1 MSEQHL
7 RFALFGN
14 EYQVKKSV
22 AVERTIRYLH
32 ARDAEIYID
41 RPYYEFLL
49 RQTCGNVA
57 CAGVFDDYN
66 FDVDFAV
73 SLGGDGTFLRAAN
86 RVAAK
91 GIPVLGVNM
100 GRLGFL
106 ADVLPVEVEKALDEI
121 YAGVYKTEEHTA
133 IQIEADGEPIEGSPF
148 ALNDI
153 ALLKRADAAM
163 ITVRCSVNGEYLVT
177 YRADGLIV
185 STPTGSTAYNLSNGG
200 PIIVPSA
207 DILCLTPVAPHSL
220 NIRPI
225 VVNDDSVIELEVESR
240 SHNFLAAIDGRSEKL
255 REGTKVTI
263 RRAPFKIKIV
273 KQQSSHY
280 FSTLR
285 DKLMWGFDQRYDGAP
300 STQRQ

>member
-1 MSEQHL
+1 MSQQHL

-14 EYQVKKSV
+14 EYQAKKSV
-22 AVERTIRYLH
+22 AVERTIDYLRAH
-32 ARDAEIYID
+32 DAELYID
-41 RPYYEFLL
+41 RPYYEFLV
-49 RQTCGNVA
+49 RQSDDEVWCS
-57 CAGVFDDYN
+57 GVFDDYN
-66 FDVDFAV
+66 FDVDFAI
-73 SLGGDGTFLRAAN
+73 SLGGDGTFLRAAS
-86 RVAAK
+86 RVGAK

-106 ADVLPVEVEKALDEI
+106 SDVLPLEVEKALGEI
-121 YAGVYKTEEHTA
+121 FEGQYKLEEHTV
-133 IQIEADGEPIEGSPF
+133 IKVEAEGEPIEGNPY

-153 ALLKRADAAM
+153 ALLKRVDASM
-163 ITVRCSVNGEYLVT
+163 ITIRCSVNGEYLVT
-177 YRADGLIV
+177 YQADGLIV

-225 VVNDDSVIELEVESR
+225 VINDDCVVELEVESR

-255 REGTKVTI
+255 REGTKVII

-273 KQQSSHY
+273 KQRSSHY

-285 DKLMWGFDQRYDGAP
+285 DKLMWGADQR
-300 STQRQ
+300 

>member
-22 AVERTIRYLH
+22 AVERTISYLH
-32 ARDAEIYID
+32 AHDAEIYID
-41 RPYYEFLL
+41 RPYYEFLQ
-49 RQTCGNVA
+49 RQTGGSVVCS
-57 CAGVFDDYN
+57 GVFDDYN
-66 FDVDFAV
+66 FDVDFAI

-106 ADVLPVEVEKALDEI
+106 ADVLPAEVEKALDEI
-121 YAGVYKTEEHTA
+121 YAGLYKTEEHTA

-163 ITVRCSVNGEYLVT
+163 IA
-177 YRADGLIV
+177 RALQCRRRV
-185 STPTGSTAYNLSNGG
+185 SRHLPG
-200 PIIVPSA
+200 
-207 DILCLTPVAPHSL
+207 
-220 NIRPI
+220 
-225 VVNDDSVIELEVESR
+225 
-240 SHNFLAAIDGRSEKL
+240 
-255 REGTKVTI
+255 
-263 RRAPFKIKIV
+263 RRAHRLHADRLHGLQPL
-273 KQQSSHY
+273 QRWPYHRALCRHPLSHA
-280 FSTLR
+280 R
-285 DKLMWGFDQRYDGAP
+285 GA
-300 STQRQ
+300 S

>member
-1 MSEQHL
+1 MSQKHL

-14 EYQVKKSV
+14 EYQAKKSV
-22 AVERTIRYLH
+22 AVERTIDYLRAH
-32 ARDAEIYID
+32 DAELYID
-41 RPYYEFLL
+41 RPYYEFLV
-49 RQTCGNVA
+49 RQSDDEVWCS
-57 CAGVFDDYN
+57 GVFDEYN
-66 FDVDFAV
+66 FDVDFAI
-73 SLGGDGTFLRAAN
+73 SLGGDGTFLRAAS
-86 RVAAK
+86 RVGAK

-106 ADVLPVEVEKALDEI
+106 SDVLPSEVEKALGEI
-121 YAGVYKTEEHTA
+121 FEGQYKLEEHTA
-133 IQIEADGEPIEGSPF
+133 IKVEAEGEPIEGNPY

-153 ALLKRADAAM
+153 ALLKRVDASM
-163 ITVRCSVNGEYLVT
+163 ITIRCSVNGEYLVT
-177 YRADGLIV
+177 YQADGLIV

-225 VVNDDSVIELEVESR
+225 VINDDCVVELEVESR

-255 REGTKVTI
+255 REGTKVII

-273 KQQSSHY
+273 KQRSSHY

-285 DKLMWGFDQRYDGAP
+285 DKLMWGADQR
-300 STQRQ
+300 

>member
-1 MSEQHL
+1 MSQKHL

-14 EYQVKKSV
+14 EYQAKKSV
-22 AVERTIRYLH
+22 AVERTIDYLRAH
-32 ARDAEIYID
+32 DAELYID
-41 RPYYEFLL
+41 RPYYEFLV
-49 RQTCGNVA
+49 RQSDDEVWCS
-57 CAGVFDDYN
+57 GVFDDYN
-66 FDVDFAV
+66 FDVDFAI
-73 SLGGDGTFLRAAN
+73 SLGGDGTFLRAAS
-86 RVAAK
+86 RVGAK

-106 ADVLPVEVEKALDEI
+106 SDVLPLEVEKALGEI
-121 YAGVYKTEEHTA
+121 FEGQYKLEEHTV
-133 IQIEADGEPIEGSPF
+133 IKVEAEGEPIEGNPY

-153 ALLKRADAAM
+153 ALLKRVDASM
-163 ITVRCSVNGEYLVT
+163 ITIRCSVNGEYLVT
-177 YRADGLIV
+177 YQADGLIV

-225 VVNDDSVIELEVESR
+225 VINDDCVVELEVESR

-255 REGTKVTI
+255 REGTKVII

-273 KQQSSHY
+273 KQRSSHY

-285 DKLMWGFDQRYDGAP
+285 DKLMWGADQR
-300 STQRQ
+300 

>member
-1 MSEQHL
+1 MSQQHL

-14 EYQVKKSV
+14 EYQAKKSV
-22 AVERTIRYLH
+22 AVERTIDYLRAH
-32 ARDAEIYID
+32 GAELYID
-41 RPYYEFLL
+41 RPYYEFLV
-49 RQTCGNVA
+49 RQSDEEVWCS
-57 CAGVFDDYN
+57 GVFDDYN
-66 FDVDFAV
+66 FDVDFAI
-73 SLGGDGTFLRAAN
+73 SLGGDGTFLRAAS
-86 RVAAK
+86 RVGAK

-106 ADVLPVEVEKALDEI
+106 SDVLPAEVEKALGEI
-121 YAGVYKTEEHTA
+121 FADQYKVEEHTV
-133 IQIEADGEPIEGSPF
+133 IKVEADGEPIEGNPY

-153 ALLKRADAAM
+153 ALLKRVDASM
-163 ITVRCSVNGEYLVT
+163 ITIRCSVNGEYLVT
-177 YRADGLIV
+177 YQADGLIV

-225 VVNDDSVIELEVESR
+225 VINDDCVIELEVESR

-255 REGTKVTI
+255 REGTKVII

-273 KQQSSHY
+273 KQRSSHY

-285 DKLMWGFDQRYDGAP
+285 DKLMWGADQR
-300 STQRQ
+300 

>member
-1 MSEQHL
+1 MSQQHL

-14 EYQVKKSV
+14 EYQTKTAV
-22 AVERTIRYLH
+22 AVDRIIDYLRAH
-32 ARDAEIYID
+32 QAEIYID
-41 RPYYEFLL
+41 RPYYDFLT
-49 RQTCGNVA
+49 RQTGGKVWCS
-57 CAGVFDDYN
+57 GVFDDYN

-86 RVAAK
+86 RVGAK
-91 GIPVLGVNM
+91 GIPILGVNM

-106 ADVLPVEVEKALDEI
+106 ADVLPTEVEKALDEI
-121 YAGVYKTEEHTA
+121 YTGQYKTEQHA
-133 IQIEADGEPIEGSPF
+133 VIMIEADGEPIEGSPY

-153 ALLKRADAAM
+153 ALLKRDDAAM
-163 ITVRCSVNGEYLVT
+163 ITVRCSVDGQYLVT
-177 YRADGLIV
+177 YQADGLIV

-200 PIIVPSA
+200 PVIVPSA
-207 DILCLTPVAPHSL
+207 NILCLTPVAPHSL

-225 VVNDDSVIELEVESR
+225 VVNDDSVIELQVESR

-263 RRAPFKIKIV
+263 RRAPYKTKIV
-273 KQQSSHY
+273 KRPSSHY

-285 DKLMWGFDQRYDGAP
+285 DKLMWGFDQR
-300 STQRQ
+300 

>member
-1 MSEQHL
+1 MSQQHL

-14 EYQVKKSV
+14 EYQTKKSV
-22 AVERTIRYLH
+22 AVERTINYLRAH
-32 ARDAEIYID
+32 GAELYID
-41 RPYYEFLL
+41 RPYYEFLV
-49 RQTCGNVA
+49 RQSDDEVWCS
-57 CAGVFDDYN
+57 GVFDDYN
-66 FDVDFAV
+66 FDVDFAI
-73 SLGGDGTFLRAAN
+73 SLGGDGTFLRAAS
-86 RVAAK
+86 RVGSK

-106 ADVLPVEVEKALDEI
+106 SDVLPLEVEKALDEI
-121 YAGVYKTEEHTA
+121 FEGQYKLEEHTV
-133 IQIEADGEPIEGSPF
+133 IKVEAEGEPIEGNPY

-153 ALLKRADAAM
+153 ALLKRVDASM
-163 ITVRCSVNGEYLVT
+163 ITIRCRVNGEYLVT
-177 YRADGLIV
+177 YQADGLIV

-207 DILCLTPVAPHSL
+207 DIRCLTPVAPHSL

-225 VVNDDSVIELEVESR
+225 VINDDCVVELEVESR

-255 REGTKVTI
+255 REGTKVII

-273 KQQSSHY
+273 KQRSSHY

-285 DKLMWGFDQRYDGAP
+285 DKLMWGADQR
-300 STQRQ
+300 

>member
-1 MSEQHL
+1 MSQKHL

-14 EYQVKKSV
+14 EYQAKKSV
-22 AVERTIRYLH
+22 AVERTINYLRAH
-32 ARDAEIYID
+32 DAELYID
-41 RPYYEFLL
+41 RPYYEFLV
-49 RQTCGNVA
+49 RQSDDEVWCS
-57 CAGVFDDYN
+57 GVFDEYN
-66 FDVDFAV
+66 FDVDFAI
-73 SLGGDGTFLRAAN
+73 SLGGDGTFLRAAS
-86 RVAAK
+86 RVGAK

-106 ADVLPVEVEKALDEI
+106 SDVLPLEVEKALGEI
-121 YAGVYKTEEHTA
+121 FEGQYKLEEHTV
-133 IQIEADGEPIEGSPF
+133 IKVEAEGEPIEGNPY

-153 ALLKRADAAM
+153 ALLKRVDASM
-163 ITVRCSVNGEYLVT
+163 ITISCRVNGEYLVT
-177 YRADGLIV
+177 YQADGLIV

-225 VVNDDSVIELEVESR
+225 VINDDCVVELEVESR

-255 REGTKVTI
+255 REGTKVII

-273 KQQSSHY
+273 KQRSSHY

-285 DKLMWGFDQRYDGAP
+285 DKLMWGADQR
-300 STQRQ
+300 

>member
-1 MSEQHL
+1 MSQKHL

-14 EYQVKKSV
+14 EYQAKKSV
-22 AVERTIRYLH
+22 AVERTIDYLRAH
-32 ARDAEIYID
+32 DAELYID
-41 RPYYEFLL
+41 RPYYEFLV
-49 RQTCGNVA
+49 RQSDDEVWCS
-57 CAGVFDDYN
+57 GVFDKYN
-66 FDVDFAV
+66 FDVDFAI
-73 SLGGDGTFLRAAN
+73 SLGGDGTFLRAAS
-86 RVAAK
+86 RVGAK

-106 ADVLPVEVEKALDEI
+106 SDVLPLEVEKALDEI
-121 YAGVYKTEEHTA
+121 FEGQYKLEEHTV
-133 IQIEADGEPIEGSPF
+133 IKVEAEGEPIEGNPY

-153 ALLKRADAAM
+153 ALLKRVDASM
-163 ITVRCSVNGEYLVT
+163 ITIRCSVNGEYLVT
-177 YRADGLIV
+177 YQADGLIV

-225 VVNDDSVIELEVESR
+225 VINDDCVVELEVESR

-255 REGTKVTI
+255 REGTKVII

-273 KQQSSHY
+273 KQRSSHY

-285 DKLMWGFDQRYDGAP
+285 DKLMWGADQR
-300 STQRQ
+300 

>member
-1 MSEQHL
+1 MSQKHL

-14 EYQVKKSV
+14 EYQAKKSV
-22 AVERTIRYLH
+22 AVERTINYLRAH
-32 ARDAEIYID
+32 DAELYID
-41 RPYYEFLL
+41 RPYYEFLV
-49 RQTCGNVA
+49 RQSDDEVWCS
-57 CAGVFDDYN
+57 GVFDDYN
-66 FDVDFAV
+66 FDVDFAI
-73 SLGGDGTFLRAAN
+73 SLGGDGTFLRAAS
-86 RVAAK
+86 RVGAK

-106 ADVLPVEVEKALDEI
+106 SDVLPLEVEKALGEI
-121 YAGVYKTEEHTA
+121 FEGQYKLEEHTV
-133 IQIEADGEPIEGSPF
+133 IKVEAEGEPIEGNPY

-153 ALLKRADAAM
+153 ALLKRVDASM
-163 ITVRCSVNGEYLVT
+163 ITIRCSVNGEYLVT
-177 YRADGLIV
+177 YQADGLIV

-225 VVNDDSVIELEVESR
+225 VINDDCVVELEVESR

-255 REGTKVTI
+255 REGTKVII

-273 KQQSSHY
+273 KQRSSHY

-285 DKLMWGFDQRYDGAP
+285 DKLMWGADQR
-300 STQRQ
+300 